1 MPSLRRTERA
11 TMAEL
16 LFDET
21 AWAAAQQTVVAA
33 MTAYMKP
40 YRAPVFEDFGDHG
53 DGWGTGSY
61 VQLGDRVFI
70 LTNEHVARAR
80 QSGRTLIHQFAGQET
95 LRPIIGDHFAVGVP
109 RDLALLPVD
118 AAAWADPSNESKA
131 ITADQIAWAHAPVVG
146 ELLTFVGFAGANVAF
161 HFGTLTSKATC
172 YTAREAEL
180 PPDDRFCS
188 RFHFGIDYK
197 PDLATDVIGKEG
209 LPLPPGLSGSTVWN
223 TCFVEAKANG
233 IPWKPELAKVTGV
246 VWGWPSNVGCL
257 VATRGEYL
265 HGLLLGAAH
274 AIGKV

>member
-1 MPSLRRTERA
+1 MDH
-11 TMAEL
+11 EL

-21 AWAAAQQTVVAA
+21 EWATAQQTVVTA
-33 MTAYMKP
+33 MTAYLKP
-40 YRAPVFEDFGDHG
+40 YRAPVFEDFGGHG

-61 VQLGDRVFI
+61 IQLGERVFI

-80 QSGRTLIHQFAGQET
+80 QSGRKLIHQFADQEM
-95 LRPIIGDHFAVGVP
+95 LLPIVGDHFAVGVP
-109 RDLALLPVD
+109 RDLALMPVD
-118 AAAWADPSNESKA
+118 AAAWAEPSNGSRA
-131 ITADQIAWAHAPVVG
+131 ITADQIAWAHAPVIG

-172 YTAREAEL
+172 YTAREAAL
-180 PPDDRFCS
+180 PPDDRFSS

-233 IPWKPELAKVTGV
+233 VPWTPELAKVTGV
-246 VWGWPSNVGCL
+246 VWGWPSDVGCL
-257 VATRGEYL
+257 VATRAEYL
-265 HGLLLGAAH
+265 HGLLLGAARTL
-274 AIGKV
+274 GNV